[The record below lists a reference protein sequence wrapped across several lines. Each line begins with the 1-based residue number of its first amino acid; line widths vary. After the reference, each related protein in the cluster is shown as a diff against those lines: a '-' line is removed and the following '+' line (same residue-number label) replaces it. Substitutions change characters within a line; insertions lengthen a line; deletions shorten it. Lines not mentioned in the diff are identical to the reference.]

1 MMDIPFDIL
10 GIQTVLYFQNK
21 LLLSWYCLWAVFPI
35 TWSVSFHFFNCFMCN
50 LDKLCPHLFPS
61 LVDRDCFVFWLIM
74 YHKQGKQS
82 DHGRIFSYQSEINLE
97 GATEPNP
104 LVDVFSHYVCFKRK
118 CIDIVRRNSSLVT
131 PRR

>member
-1 MMDIPFDIL
+1 MVKNDDA
-10 GIQTVLYFQNK
+10 N
-21 LLLSWYCLWAVFPI
+21 
-35 TWSVSFHFFNCFMCN
+35 
-50 LDKLCPHLFPS
+50 
-61 LVDRDCFVFWLIM
+61 CFVFWLIM

-82 DHGRIFSYQSEINLE
+82 DHGRIFGLQSGINLE

-131 PRR
+131 PQRKRAN